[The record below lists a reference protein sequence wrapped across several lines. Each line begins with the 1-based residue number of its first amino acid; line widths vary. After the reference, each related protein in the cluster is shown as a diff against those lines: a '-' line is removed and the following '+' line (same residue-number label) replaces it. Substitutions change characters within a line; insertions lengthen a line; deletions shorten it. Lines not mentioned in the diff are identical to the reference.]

1 MALGCSLE
9 LVKHKNQEPIRKT
22 TVVVN
27 ALERSSRKHQAQI
40 RNLQSDKELLAL
52 LADNEISKTK
62 LAQTSELSISI
73 VNVAS
78 KQLI

>member
-9 LVKHKNQEPIRKT
+9 LVKHKNQEPIKKT

-40 RNLQSDKELLAL
+40 KNLQSDKELLLAL

-78 KQLI
+78 K